1 MLLSIQEFS
10 FLKTM
15 RTQIDKLLGFYRL
28 FKKNRSALIGL
39 YIVSILIFCAI
50 FAPWLSP
57 YSPIIQ
63 DLDNRLLPPVW
74 EAGGSF
80 KYLLGTDDFGRDL
93 LSRVIYGAR
102 ISLIIGLISIG
113 IAMFFG
119 VLMGATAGFYG
130 GIVDLV
136 VMRVV
141 DVMLSIPAILLAIV
155 IVAILGPDLFNAMIA
170 IGVVAIPT
178 FARIVR
184 GSVLAEKEKEYVI
197 ASKTNG
203 SGSLRLIFIVILPNC
218 ATPIIVQATMGFAS
232 AVLEAA
238 GLSFLGLGAQPPTPE
253 WGAMLSDSLQFITTA
268 YWMIIFPGIAIFLTV
283 MGFNLVGDGLMD
295 VLDPKMKDK

>member
-1 MLLSIQEFS
+1 MQN
-10 FLKTM
+10 K
-15 RTQIDKLLGFYRL
+15 IDNFFAFYRR
-28 FKKNRSALIGL
+28 FKKNRSALVGL
-39 YIVSILIFCAI
+39 FIVSLLIFCAI
-50 FAPWLSP
+50 FAPLLSP

-63 DLDNRLLPPVW
+63 DLENRLVPPIW
-74 EAGGSF
+74 ENGGSL
-80 KYLLGTDDFGRDL
+80 KHLLGTDDFGRDL
-93 LSRVIYGAR
+93 LSRIIYGAR
-102 ISLIIGLISIG
+102 ISLVIGIISIG

-119 VLMGATAGFYG
+119 VLMGAVAGFYG
-130 GIVDLV
+130 GLIDIIL
-136 VMRVV
+136 MRIV

-170 IGVVAIPT
+170 IGIVAIPT

-203 SGSLRLIFIVILPNC
+203 SGALRLIFIVILPNC
-218 ATPIIVQATMGFAS
+218 ATPVIVQATMGFAS

-268 YWMIIFPGIAIFLTV
+268 YWMIVFPGIAIFLTV

-295 VLDPKMKDK
+295 VLDPKMKEK